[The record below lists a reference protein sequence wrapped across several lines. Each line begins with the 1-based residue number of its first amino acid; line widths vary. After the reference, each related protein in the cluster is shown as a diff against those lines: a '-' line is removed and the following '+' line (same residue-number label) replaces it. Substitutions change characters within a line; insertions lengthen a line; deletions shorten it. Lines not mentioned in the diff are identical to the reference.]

1 MPNRSLLLGLFAAGA
16 IACSTGTIGC
26 TAASARPGFD
36 TSPTDP
42 AEKEAGE
49 SEDTPAQPERPGC
62 AKDQYSEALPTKAS
76 LSKLA
81 FTPSNA
87 GDYLVAALEA
97 RFPLGAEIVR
107 GGLDSTTSQTQGSCI
122 DRFLHDTS
130 SANAVLRQAATVVH
144 ECGHFFDLGESRG
157 STSTYVIRPGD
168 LEFSCKYGDTTKR
181 GGKTFARSLIKN
193 DAHYAKRKACNGKSS
208 QGCDF
213 YADTYLNGDATDGTF
228 ESGDQGYNLL
238 LEEAAQYVNS
248 LATAL
253 AFEDQY
259 QRQRVSER
267 DGILTFLWYI
277 ERYLAMARTEYPEA
291 YELLSEDPCWRQAT
305 LTVWDRGWFYL
316 SATTGKQ
323 SLGLDDEAI
332 EALVTEPELVAEI
345 DALRELE
352 CK

>member
-1 MPNRSLLLGLFAAGA
+1 LFAAGA

-42 AEKEAGE
+42 AEKEGGE

-62 AKDQYSEALPTKAS
+62 AKDQYTEALPTKAS
-76 LSKLA
+76 LSRLE
-81 FTPSNA
+81 FSPSVAN
-87 GDYLVAALEA
+87 DYLVAALEA
-97 RFPLGAEIVR
+97 RFPLGAAIVR
-107 GGLDSTTSQTQGSCI
+107 GGLESKTSEAQGSCI
-122 DRFLHDTS
+122 DRFLEDTS
-130 SANAVLRQAATVVH
+130 SASAVLRQAATVVH

-168 LEFSCKYGDTTKR
+168 LQFSCKAGDTTER

-193 DAHYAKRKACNGKSS
+193 DAHYAKRKACGGKSS
-208 QGCDF
+208 LGCDF

-228 ESGDQGYNLL
+228 DSGDQGYNLL
-238 LEEAAQYVNS
+238 LEEATQYVNS

-259 QRQRVSER
+259 QRKRVSER

-277 ERYLAMARTEYPEA
+277 ERYLAMARTEHPEA
-291 YELLSEDPCWRQAT
+291 YELLSGDPCWRQAT

-316 SATTGKQ
+316 SATAGKE
-323 SLGLDDEAI
+323 SLGLDDKAI
-332 EALVTEPELVAEI
+332 EELVTDPELVAEI